1 MDSNSTE
8 DTMSVASNDA
18 FEDSREDFGMATFGG
33 DSSDAPTIDETTGLP
48 AAFSNEIIPRLDRL
62 IQLMEAL
69 LNRPT
74 GESPSAVVP
83 MVASRNTNRTT
94 GKIKNEKR
102 TARRRSQSI
111 RAKARATFFKNT
123 DTKDYRSHGQSTRE
137 KYNATQRNRSN
148 RSTPC
153 WPKKGNPYE
162 EDDSYRVGAVWPT
175 AISW

>member
-1 MDSNSTE
+1 MDSISTE

-18 FEDSREDFGMATFGG
+18 FEDSREDLGMPTFGG
-33 DSSDAPTIDETTGLP
+33 DSSDDPSIDETTGLP

-74 GESPSAVVP
+74 GESPSAVLP
-83 MVASRNTNRTT
+83 MVTSRNADRTT

-102 TARRRSQSI
+102 ATRRRSQSI
-111 RAKARATFFKNT
+111 REKAKTTFFKNT

-137 KYNATQRNRSN
+137 KYNAAQRKRSN
-148 RSTPC
+148 KSTPC
-153 WPKKGNPYE
+153 WTKKGNLYD

-175 AISW
+175 AIHW

>member
-1 MDSNSTE
+1 
-8 DTMSVASNDA
+8 MSVASNDA
-18 FEDSREDFGMATFGG
+18 FEDSREELGMEAFGSN
-33 DSSDAPTIDETTGLP
+33 SSDVPSIDETTGLP
-48 AAFSNEIIPRLDRL
+48 AAFSSEIIPRLDRL

-83 MVASRNTNRTT
+83 MATARNADRTT
-94 GKIKNEKR
+94 DKSRNEKR
-102 TARRRSQSI
+102 AARRRSQSI

-123 DTKDYRSHGQSTRE
+123 GTKDHRSHGQTTRE
-137 KYNATQRNRSN
+137 KYNAAQRKRS
-148 RSTPC
+148 SKSAPC
-153 WPKKGNPYE
+153 WTEEGNRYE